1 MFNNNINNNNVN
13 ENYDE
18 LQQPIDTIT
27 FQDDLE
33 GTMINISV
41 NRNLTVEEPL
51 KLYFKK
57 ININYS
63 FNNSNIYF
71 VYNGKKLELNDKT
84 KIDQFMNFRPR
95 IYVIHS
101 GSLLGGP

>member
-1 MFNNNINNNNVN
+1 
-13 ENYDE
+13 
-18 LQQPIDTIT
+18 
-27 FQDDLE
+27 
-33 GTMINISV
+33 MINISV
-41 NRNLTVEEPL
+41 NRNLTVEELL

>member
-41 NRNLTVEEPL
+41 NRNLTVEEIL
-51 KLYFKK
+51 KLYFKNFK
-57 ININYS
+57 
-63 FNNSNIYF
+63 FYF
-71 VYNGKKLELNDKT
+71 
-84 KIDQFMNFRPR
+84 
-95 IYVIHS
+95 
-101 GSLLGGP
+101 